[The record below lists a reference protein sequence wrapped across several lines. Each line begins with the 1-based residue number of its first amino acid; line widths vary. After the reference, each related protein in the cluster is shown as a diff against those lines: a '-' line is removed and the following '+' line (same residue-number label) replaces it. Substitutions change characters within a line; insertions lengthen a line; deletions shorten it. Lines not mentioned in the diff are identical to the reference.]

1 MSSTA
6 SSSAGLLALGGAVAL
21 ALARVRASCSS
32 LTSTP
37 PSSAGTRNDGAHRS
51 ARPTRPACR
60 PARSSPPVWVGIDL
74 GATNAKAA
82 VVDDTG
88 TVLSN
93 ASLPLD
99 TTAEGL
105 KPEPVVRT
113 LLACC
118 EAALSAAGLQWP
130 DISGIGVGSP
140 GGLDKEAGLVKVKGF
155 V

>member
-1 MSSTA
+1 MISTA

-21 ALARVRASCSS
+21 ALARVRAASCSS
-32 LTSTP
+32 PTSTP
-37 PSSAGTRNDGAHRS
+37 PSSAGTRSDGAR
-51 ARPTRPACR
+51 RPTRPARR
-60 PARSSPPVWVGIDL
+60 PAARSRPPVWVGIDL

-140 GGLDKEAGLVKVKGF
+140 GGLDKEAGLVKVRGGG

>member
-1 MSSTA
+1 M
-6 SSSAGLLALGGAVAL
+6 
-21 ALARVRASCSS
+21 
-32 LTSTP
+32 
-37 PSSAGTRNDGAHRS
+37 
-51 ARPTRPACR
+51 
-60 PARSSPPVWVGIDL
+60 WVGIDL

-140 GGLDKEAGLVKVKGF
+140 GGLDKEAGLVKVPGGG